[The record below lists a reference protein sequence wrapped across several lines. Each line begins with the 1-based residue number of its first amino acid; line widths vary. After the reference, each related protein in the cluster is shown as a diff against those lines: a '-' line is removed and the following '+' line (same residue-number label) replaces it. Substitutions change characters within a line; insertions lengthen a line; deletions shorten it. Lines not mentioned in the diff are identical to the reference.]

1 MNAVIRESAADF
13 QLIPDDLW
21 RIAPEE
27 NDALPSLPNGAWLY
41 PLVAWQKEAAAIR
54 ARGQKFGLWLKPD
67 TPPIALEA
75 LKANFVADFALI
87 ALDFPV
93 FTDGRAYSLARLLR
107 ERLGY
112 TGELRAVGHVLLD
125 TLLFTRRL
133 GFDAWAMSERQNA
146 ETALAHLR
154 SLSQS
159 HMMRHPYQ

>member
-1 MNAVIRESAADF
+1 MNALIREFATDF
-13 QLIPDDLW
+13 QIVPDDPW

-27 NDALPSLPNGAWLY
+27 SAAPRSLPEGAWLY
-41 PLVAWQKEAAAIR
+41 PLAVWQKEAAVIR
-54 ARGQKFGLWLKPD
+54 ARGETFGLRLLPD

-75 LKANFVADFALI
+75 LKARLADFAVI

-133 GFDAWAMSERQNA
+133 GFDAWAMSERQDV
-146 ETALAHLR
+146 EEALVHLR
-154 SLSQS
+154 SLRQS

>member
-1 MNAVIRESAADF
+1 MNALIRESAADF
-13 QLIPDDLW
+13 QFVPDDPW
-21 RIAPEE
+21 RVAPKETV
-27 NDALPSLPNGAWLY
+27 APRSLPEGAWLY
-41 PLVAWQKEAAAIR
+41 PLAVWQREAAAIR
-54 ARGQKFGLWLKPD
+54 ARAEIFGLWLCPD

-75 LKANFVADFALI
+75 LKSNLADFAVI

-112 TGELRAVGHVLLD
+112 AGELRAVGHVLLD

-133 GFDAWAMSERQNA
+133 GFNAWAMSERQNVEA
-146 ETALAHLR
+146 ALAHLR
-154 SLSQS
+154 NLSQS

>member
-1 MNAVIRESAADF
+1 MNVLIRESAADF
-13 QLIPDDLW
+13 QLVPDDPW
-21 RIAPEE
+21 RIAPKEA
-27 NDALPSLPNGAWLY
+27 DALLSLPKGAWLY
-41 PLVAWQKEAAAIR
+41 PLAAWQKEAAAIS
-54 ARGQKFGLWLKPD
+54 ARGEPFGLWLYPD

-75 LKANFVADFALI
+75 LKPRLVDFAVI

-133 GFDAWAMSERQNA
+133 GFDAWIMRERQHVDEA
-146 ETALAHLR
+146 IAHLR
-154 SLSQS
+154 SLRQS